1 MERFFYTCTRFNIID
16 LIDVLSCTPL
26 EYLRILNVSKLRKYV
41 EIKIDEKIYK
51 MYIEQIPFM
60 LNKISFEEYKKL
72 FFIPPHIDKNAE
84 IEKAKKE
91 IHEAKKILG
100 GR

>member
-1 MERFFYTCTRFNIID
+1 M
-16 LIDVLSCTPL
+16 
-26 EYLRILNVSKLRKYV
+26 

-72 FFIPPHIDKNAE
+72 FFISPHIDKNAE